1 MHRFI
6 CLKGILPEVT
16 VVADSAGSV
25 CRPGS
30 FCTACNTTCCQ
41 CLAREGVAAW
51 RRCPPCTVDG
61 PARCRETFE
70 EFIAQDRHY
79 PAAASKVYSQ
89 ALSKA
94 SSEGP
99 AVFAMVREM
108 LEDSHEELSL
118 HAHYTEVRP

>member
-1 MHRFI
+1 MQSSASSLVTTRQCCSTRFPP
-6 CLKGILPEVT
+6 LSWGPVNGQEQ
-16 VVADSAGSV
+16 SAAAAAASCNAAA
-25 CRPGS
+25 CR
-30 FCTACNTTCCQ
+30 
-41 CLAREGVAAW
+41 R
-51 RRCPPCTVDG
+51 D
-61 PARCRETFE
+61 TFE

-99 AVFAMVREM
+99 TVFAMVREM

-118 HAHYTEVRP
+118 HAHYTEARSEL

>member
-1 MHRFI
+1 MAVERTP
-6 CLKGILPEVT
+6 CRTLR
-16 VVADSAGSV
+16 AG
-25 CRPGS
+25 
-30 FCTACNTTCCQ
+30 
-41 CLAREGVAAW
+41 AATL
-51 RRCPPCTVDG
+51 RRD
-61 PARCRETFE
+61 TFE

-94 SSEGP
+94 SSEGS

-118 HAHYTEVRP
+118 HAHYTEVRLRLAFVTENRYAS

>member
-1 MHRFI
+1 M
-6 CLKGILPEVT
+6 
-16 VVADSAGSV
+16 A
-25 CRPGS
+25 
-30 FCTACNTTCCQ
+30 
-41 CLAREGVAAW
+41 
-51 RRCPPCTVDG
+51 G
-61 PARCRETFE
+61 PARCRDTFE

-99 AVFAMVREM
+99 TVFAMVREM

-118 HAHYTEVRP
+118 HAHYTEVRAPKARGEKASTPLHVVVADTQARRQRDQRLVLMVSVTKLATALRNMCH